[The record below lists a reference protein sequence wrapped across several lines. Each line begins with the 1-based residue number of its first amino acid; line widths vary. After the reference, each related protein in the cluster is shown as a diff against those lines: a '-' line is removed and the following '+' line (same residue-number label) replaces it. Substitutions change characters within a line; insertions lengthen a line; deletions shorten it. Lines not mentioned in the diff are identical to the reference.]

1 MKKLIH
7 IVLMIGL
14 ISACTKSS
22 VQYEQTGEISF
33 RPVAAKVT
41 RGAVTGAEYPE
52 AQNFRVWAW
61 WGDVPSGTAL
71 KDFPTY
77 ADMYIN
83 KGEFSNRVGS
93 SWGGVTPYYWPT
105 EGSLM
110 FAGYSPADAEAINFS
125 YSWVNRTMTI
135 NTYKQSNDIA
145 KTKDL
150 MWFDVTERS
159 YVDNSNRNSQGV
171 EVTGVPVV
179 FNHLLSWLTFRFQK
193 KDVSTSTYIVTGVKL
208 NNIETEADFTS
219 SPADGQSVWIDHY
232 LTDNIAIWSNADG
245 YAVGTEPKVLESSS
259 DGVIVIPQSCAAG
272 DAQLEVTYKTRA
284 NGTPQTKTVYLTAG
298 DDGHVWKAG
307 KHYTYTIT
315 FGSNEILVL
324 PEVNDWNTVSVDI
337 EVQ

>member
-41 RGAVTGAEYPE
+41 RSA
-52 AQNFRVWAW
+52 
-61 WGDVPSGTAL
+61 
-71 KDFPTY
+71 
-77 ADMYIN
+77 
-83 KGEFSNRVGS
+83 
-93 SWGGVTPYYWPT
+93 VTPYYWPT

-171 EVTGVPVV
+171 EVTGC
-179 FNHLLSWLTFRFQK
+179 R
-193 KDVSTSTYIVTGVKL
+193 
-208 NNIETEADFTS
+208 
-219 SPADGQSVWIDHY
+219 WI
-232 LTDNIAIWSNADG
+232 
-245 YAVGTEPKVLESSS
+245 
-259 DGVIVIPQSCAAG
+259 
-272 DAQLEVTYKTRA
+272 
-284 NGTPQTKTVYLTAG
+284 
-298 DDGHVWKAG
+298 
-307 KHYTYTIT
+307 
-315 FGSNEILVL
+315 
-324 PEVNDWNTVSVDI
+324 
-337 EVQ
+337 